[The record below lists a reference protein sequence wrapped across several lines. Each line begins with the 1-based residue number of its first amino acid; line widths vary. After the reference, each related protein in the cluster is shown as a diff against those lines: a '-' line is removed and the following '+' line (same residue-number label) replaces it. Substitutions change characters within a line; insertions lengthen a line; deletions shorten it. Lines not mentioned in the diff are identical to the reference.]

1 MLKLLL
7 DEHIS
12 PDVVDGLR
20 RRRRSLV
27 IHCMAEWEKGS
38 FLGVDDPVFLERAAA
53 QGLTLLTYDRRTIPP
68 HLREW
73 AQEVRSHAGVIFVD
87 DTTVPPHDIGGLVRA
102 VLNLFDEAG
111 RWDWTNRVCFL
122 LRET

>member
-68 HLREW
+68 LLKAW
-73 AQEVRSHAGVIFVD
+73 AQEGRRHGGVVFVD
-87 DTTVPPHDIGGLVRA
+87 EKSVPPSDIGGLVRA
-102 VLNLFDEAG
+102 MLSLFEETNN
-111 RWDWTNRVCFL
+111 WDWTDRVCFL
-122 LRET
+122 RR